1 MKTID
6 LLITKYKAMKKT
18 LLVMDD
24 YDGGKAAMMD
34 IILNDLK
41 QISDQAD
48 KALSDSL
55 EAEKQD

>member
-6 LLITKYKAMKKT
+6 LLIVKYEAMKKA

-24 YDGGKAAMMD
+24 YDGGKAAMLNT
-34 IILNDLK
+34 ILGDLK

-48 KALSDSL
+48 KALLDSL

>member
-1 MKTID
+1 MLQI
-6 LLITKYKAMKKT
+6 KYESMLEA

-24 YDGGKAAMMD
+24 YDGGKAAMLNT
-34 IILNDLK
+34 ILGDLK

-48 KALSDSL
+48 KALLDSF